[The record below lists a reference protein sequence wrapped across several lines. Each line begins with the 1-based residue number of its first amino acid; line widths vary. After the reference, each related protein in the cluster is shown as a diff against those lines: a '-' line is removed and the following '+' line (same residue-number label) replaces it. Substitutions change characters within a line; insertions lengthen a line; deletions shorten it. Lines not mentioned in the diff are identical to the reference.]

1 APLVSDRQ
9 VAAEGTPRAAEVI
22 VRNATLQSRLIDQLL
37 DVSQVIVG
45 KVKLDIRPID
55 LSTVVREAVESI
67 RPSTAIKDNRLT
79 LRVADEPVMI
89 LGDAH
94 RMQQIVWN
102 LLTNAVKFT
111 PAGGYIDVTL
121 EPHVRFARLIVT
133 DTGVG
138 IPPEVLPVIFERF
151 RQADAST
158 TRAFTGLGL
167 GLAIVRQ
174 FVELHGG
181 SVWAESPGVG
191 SGSRFTIELPLLR
204 GETHGIPAVQ
214 NAVSSGH
221 SGPELA

>member
-1 APLVSDRQ
+1 
-9 VAAEGTPRAAEVI
+9 
-22 VRNATLQSRLIDQLL
+22 LL
-37 DVSQVIVG
+37 DVSKAIVG

-55 LSTVVREAVESI
+55 LSTVVREAVESV
-67 RPSTAIKDNRLT
+67 RPSTAIKDHRLS
-79 LRVADEPVMI
+79 LRGADEPLMI

-111 PAGGYIDVTL
+111 PAGGRIEVTV
-121 EPHVRFARLIVT
+121 EPHMRFARLIVM

-138 IPPEVLPVIFERF
+138 IPPEVLPHIFDRF
-151 RQADAST
+151 RQADSST
-158 TRAFTGLGL
+158 TRPFTGLGL

-204 GETHGIPAVQ
+204 RETHGGPAVQ
-214 NAVSSGH
+214 DAVSSGH